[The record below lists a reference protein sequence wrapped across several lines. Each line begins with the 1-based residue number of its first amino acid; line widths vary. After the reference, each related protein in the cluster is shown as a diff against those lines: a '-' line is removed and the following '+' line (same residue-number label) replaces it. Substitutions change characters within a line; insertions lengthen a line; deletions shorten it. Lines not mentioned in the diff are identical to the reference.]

1 MGQKTHPVGFR
12 LNVNKAWSSK
22 WFAEKNNFADSLE
35 EDVKIRRYISFRL
48 PNAGISNVEI
58 NRTSKKVSV
67 TIYTARPG
75 IVIGRGG
82 EEVNKLKKE
91 LRQLTNKKDAQI
103 NISEVKRPEL
113 NAALVGMNICQQ
125 LKKKISYRRVINKA
139 MQATM
144 RMGANG
150 IRINVAGRLGG
161 VEIAR
166 SEKYSD
172 GSVPLHTLRADIDY
186 ALSEAHTAYG
196 IIGVKVWIYKGEI
209 FLKDV
214 NKQKMERT
222 KNASTNKK

>member
-12 LNVNKAWSSK
+12 LNVNKAWNST
-22 WFAEKNNFADSLE
+22 WFAEKNNFAESLE
-35 EDVKIRRYISFRL
+35 EDVKIRKYIGFRL

-67 TIYTARPG
+67 TIHTARPG

-91 LRQLTNKKDAQI
+91 LRQLTNKSDAQI

-196 IIGVKVWIYKGEI
+196 IIGVKVWIC
-209 FLKDV
+209 
-214 NKQKMERT
+214 KQ
-222 KNASTNKK
+222 

>member
-12 LNVNKAWSSK
+12 LNVRKSWSST
-22 WFAEKNNFADSLE
+22 WFAEKNNFAESLE
-35 EDVKIRRYISFRL
+35 EDVRIRKYISFRL

-67 TIYTARPG
+67 TIHTARPG

-91 LRQLTNKKDAQI
+91 LRQLTNKSDAQI
-103 NISEVKRPEL
+103 NISEVKRPEM

-186 ALSEAHTAYG
+186 AEAEALTTYG
-196 IIGVKVWIYKGEI
+196 IIGIKVWIYKGEI
-209 FLKDV
+209 FTREFS
-214 NKQKMERT
+214 QE
-222 KNASTNKK
+222 TNKR